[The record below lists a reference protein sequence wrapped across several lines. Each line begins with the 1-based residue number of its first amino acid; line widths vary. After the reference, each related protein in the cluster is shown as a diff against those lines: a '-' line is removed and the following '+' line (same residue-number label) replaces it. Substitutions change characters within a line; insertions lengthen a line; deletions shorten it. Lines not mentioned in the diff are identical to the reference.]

1 VGCIVAGIVI
11 ERVVVWCLVGGGGCR
26 SFGRRRSADDK
37 KYLDSNGGVSRVV
50 VSSLEAGHGWTTS
63 ERGCWE

>member
-1 VGCIVAGIVI
+1 
-11 ERVVVWCLVGGGGCR
+11 VGGGGCR

-50 VSSLEAGHGWTTS
+50 VSSLEAGHGWTAS